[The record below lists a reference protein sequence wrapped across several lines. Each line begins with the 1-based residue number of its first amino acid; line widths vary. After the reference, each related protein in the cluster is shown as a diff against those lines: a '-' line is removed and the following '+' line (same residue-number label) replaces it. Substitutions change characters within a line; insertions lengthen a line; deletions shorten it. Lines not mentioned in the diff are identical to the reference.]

1 MSPVEYFGTAGSN
14 YSGTAGENVPNT
26 VTVGVVHINEHGYD
40 TNNKINTKNCSFRM
54 DLFD

>member
-1 MSPVEYFGTAGSN
+1 MSPVEYFGTAGIN

-26 VTVGVVHINEHGYD
+26 VTVGVVHINEHGYE
-40 TNNKINTKNCSFRM
+40 TNNKINRKNCSFRM